1 MLPSPEAP
9 REKATAGIYSA
20 PMGMGDGSTETK
32 PAGQW
37 TGIGKAALLLAAS
50 ALLSRILGYGRD
62 IMLAYFAGVGW
73 QSDAYFAAFIIPDW
87 LNYLLAGSALSI
99 GFLPLYTRALNRGG
113 EPEASRLL
121 ATVLGNLTVVVVAI
135 TALLWWQADRLIS
148 LQFPEFSD
156 EAHRLTVETVRILLP
171 AQIAFV
177 LGGILK
183 ATLFARGRF
192 GAAALSPLVY
202 NLATILGGVLLYPTL
217 GVKGF
222 AWGVLAGACLG
233 PFLAPLVDARRD
245 GPIGF
250 RVSWMDRDFVRYLGL
265 AAPLML
271 GQSLLTVDE
280 WFDKWFGGLLGP
292 GSVAQLTYAR
302 RLMLV
307 PVAVVGQAIATAA
320 LPALTQLW
328 ERGRKAEADS
338 TLLRALQG
346 GASLGMIALVAC
358 LMLAQPLVQV
368 FYERGAWTAQDT
380 RVVSQLLFVLALS
393 IPAWI
398 LQQIVVRGF
407 YARGDTWRPM
417 VLGTVIV
424 LFAIP
429 FYRWMALEHGIV
441 GLALAGVIGMWVN
454 FVATTLLARRK
465 HGGPELRGFFVSCAR
480 SALLAALAGIPI
492 ILTARLVP
500 AGGMGAIDPYVR
512 LSAGAMFY
520 LLLAGLLFT
529 RFGDSATRSM
539 LGRVRSKLSFKK
551 KA

>member
-1 MLPSPEAP
+1 MSVEHGAS
-9 REKATAGIYSA
+9 RS
-20 PMGMGDGSTETK
+20 GSE
-32 PAGQW
+32 GEW
-37 TGIGKAALLLAAS
+37 TGLGRAALLLAAS

-99 GFLPLYTRALNRGG
+99 GFLPLYTRALHRGG
-113 EPEASRLL
+113 EAEASRLL
-121 ATVLGNLTVVVVAI
+121 ATVLGNLAIIAVAV
-135 TALLWWQADRLIS
+135 TGLLWWQADRLIA
-148 LQFPEFSD
+148 LQFPEFTE

-171 AQIAFV
+171 AQVAFI

-192 GAAALSPLVY
+192 GAAALAPLVY

-222 AWGVLAGACLG
+222 AWGVLVGAVLG
-233 PFLAPLVDARRD
+233 PFLAPLIDARRD
-245 GPIGF
+245 GPVRM
-250 RVSWMDRDFVRYLGL
+250 RVSWMDRDFARYLAL

-280 WFDKWFGGLLGP
+280 WFDKWFGGLLAQ

-328 ERGRKAEADS
+328 ERGRKEETNA

-346 GASLGMIALVAC
+346 GASLGVMALVAFV
-358 LMLAQPLVQV
+358 MLAAPLVEV
-368 FYERGAWTAQDT
+368 FYQRGAWTAEDT
-380 RVVSQLLFVLALS
+380 QIVARLLFILSLS

-398 LQQIVVRGF
+398 LQQILVRGF

-424 LFAIP
+424 LAAIP
-429 FYRWMALEHGIV
+429 LYRWMALEHGIT
-441 GLALAGVIGMWVN
+441 GLAWAGVLGMWVN
-454 FVATTLLARRK
+454 FIATLVMARSRHGAPDLRTFAGTLARSTAFALAAGLPSLLIVRTPSWQALGSFDAYARLTL
-465 HGGPELRGFFVSCAR
+465 GGVLYLV
-480 SALLAALAGIPI
+480 LAAL
-492 ILTARLVP
+492 
-500 AGGMGAIDPYVR
+500 
-512 LSAGAMFY
+512 
-520 LLLAGLLFT
+520 LFS
-529 RFGDSATRSM
+529 RFGDDATRSM
-539 LGRVRSKLSFKK
+539 LGRIRAKLRSGRR
-551 KA
+551 

>member
-1 MLPSPEAP
+1 MRRSRSEG
-9 REKATAGIYSA
+9 E
-20 PMGMGDGSTETK
+20 
-32 PAGQW
+32 W
-37 TGIGKAALLLAAS
+37 TGLGKAALLLAAS
-50 ALLSRILGYGRD
+50 ALLSRVLGYGRD

-113 EPEASRLL
+113 EAEASRLL
-121 ATVLGNLTVVVVAI
+121 ATVLGNLAVIAV
-135 TALLWWQADRLIS
+135 TATGLLWWQADRLIAI
-148 LQFPEFSD
+148 QFPEFTE

-171 AQIAFV
+171 AQVAFI

-192 GAAALSPLVY
+192 GAAALAPLVY
-202 NLATILGGVLLYPTL
+202 NLATILGGVLLYPAL

-222 AWGVLAGACLG
+222 AWGVLVGAVLG
-233 PFLAPLVDARRD
+233 PFLAPFLDARRD
-245 GPIGF
+245 GPVRL
-250 RVSWMDRDFVRYLGL
+250 RVSWMDRDFGRYLAL

-280 WFDKWFGGLLGP
+280 WFDKWFGGLLAA

-328 ERGRKAEADS
+328 ERGRKEETNA

-346 GASLGMIALVAC
+346 GASLGVMALVAFA
-358 LMLAQPLVQV
+358 MLAAPVVEV
-368 FYERGAWTAQDT
+368 FYQRGAWTESDT
-380 RVVSQLLFVLALS
+380 QIVGRLLFILSLS

-398 LQQIVVRGF
+398 LQQIVVRAF

-424 LFAIP
+424 LAAIP
-429 FYRWMALEHGIV
+429 FYRWMALAHGV
-441 GLALAGVIGMWVN
+441 EGLAWAGVLGMWIN
-454 FVATTLLARRK
+454 FLATLVMARVRHGAPDLRAFAGTLARSTSLAVAAGLPGLLLVSIPAWQAFGSFEAYARLAF
-465 HGGPELRGFFVSCAR
+465 GGFVYVM
-480 SALLAALAGIPI
+480 LAAL
-492 ILTARLVP
+492 
-500 AGGMGAIDPYVR
+500 
-512 LSAGAMFY
+512 
-520 LLLAGLLFT
+520 LFS
-529 RFGDSATRSM
+529 RFGDEATRAM
-539 LGRVRSKLSFKK
+539 LGRIRAKLRLG
-551 KA
+551 AR